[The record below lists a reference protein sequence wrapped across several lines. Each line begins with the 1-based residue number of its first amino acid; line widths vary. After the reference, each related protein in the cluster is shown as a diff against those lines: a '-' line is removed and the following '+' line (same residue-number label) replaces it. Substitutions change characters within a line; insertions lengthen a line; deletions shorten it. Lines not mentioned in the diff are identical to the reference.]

1 MGKGPPWVHSRV
13 RGFLGSVGTSC
24 WMACGAPQPGRG
36 ARPADGR
43 GGGAGPGAWTCEVP
57 TPGEGGGPGPLAQYG
72 HSANWQPPGGAGREK
87 PRFQQV
93 SAPHPVNHTVSFIR
107 IQQVGGRPGSR
118 EAGRWG
124 GALGSTVRAR
134 RRAGLEVG
142 APARARRESHAG
154 QNRGLRAAGA
164 GGAPGGLLDPSTA
177 SCVSP
182 LP

>member
-1 MGKGPPWVHSRV
+1 MGLGPEPGHV
-13 RGFLGSVGTSC
+13 RCLPLG
-24 WMACGAPQPGRG
+24 R
-36 ARPADGR
+36 
-43 GGGAGPGAWTCEVP
+43 E
-57 TPGEGGGPGPLAQYG
+57 GGPGPWHSTEHQTPGHPLGRPSTRPVLTFLTPGLWPLCELA
-72 HSANWQPPGGAGREK
+72 APRGAGREK

-154 QNRGLRAAGA
+154 QNRTQRGLRAAGA